1 LPQQLGH
8 PSGGARHVVLK
19 LGMAMKILPPRS
31 DLALEFGDAIDD
43 GHVEPAAK
51 DAMCRFAV
59 ESVNP

>member
-1 LPQQLGH
+1 
-8 PSGGARHVVLK
+8 
-19 LGMAMKILPPRS
+19 MEILPPRS

-59 ESVNP
+59 ESVNPCARR

>member
-1 LPQQLGH
+1 
-8 PSGGARHVVLK
+8 
-19 LGMAMKILPPRS
+19 MEILPPRS

-59 ESVNP
+59 ESVNPCAPVMPVRRCWYGPTPRLRAL

>member
-1 LPQQLGH
+1 
-8 PSGGARHVVLK
+8 
-19 LGMAMKILPPRS
+19 MEILPPRS